1 MNCNYDCCINCL
13 KVCIY
18 IDKIKR
24 GEIGTKKATDAS
36 KVFELDYK
44 LKNFLDAFSRSLS
57 WVLGQTAYKL
67 IVIKKT
73 QKKEGAESDGNDEMQ
88 QMMIDS
94 HLMSGGVEYRLV
106 GKVFNKETV
115 EVINDLSAVIGE
127 KPISIFSEKNIS
139 EDDKLIEAII
149 NQG

>member
-1 MNCNYDCCINCL
+1 
-13 KVCIY
+13 
-18 IDKIKR
+18 
-24 GEIGTKKATDAS
+24 
-36 KVFELDYK
+36 
-44 LKNFLDAFSRSLS
+44 
-57 WVLGQTAYKL
+57 
-67 IVIKKT
+67 
-73 QKKEGAESDGNDEMQ
+73 
-88 QMMIDS
+88 
-94 HLMSGGVEYRLV
+94 MSGGVEYRLV

>member
-1 MNCNYDCCINCL
+1 
-13 KVCIY
+13 
-18 IDKIKR
+18 
-24 GEIGTKKATDAS
+24 
-36 KVFELDYK
+36 
-44 LKNFLDAFSRSLS
+44 
-57 WVLGQTAYKL
+57 
-67 IVIKKT
+67 
-73 QKKEGAESDGNDEMQ
+73 
-88 QMMIDS
+88 MIDS